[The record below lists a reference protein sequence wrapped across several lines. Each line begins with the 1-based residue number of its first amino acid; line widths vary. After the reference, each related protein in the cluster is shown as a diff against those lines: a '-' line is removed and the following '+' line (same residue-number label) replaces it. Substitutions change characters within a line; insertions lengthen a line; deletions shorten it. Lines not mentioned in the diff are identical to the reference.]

1 MLKKNEIKVKPV
13 ILTASN
19 KKYYQSLE
27 ANIYSIHTHFKDYDL
42 IVYDLGLTE
51 QMRQKVSEEY

>member
-1 MLKKNEIKVKPV
+1 V
-13 ILTASN
+13 TASN

-27 ANIYSIHTHFKDYDL
+27 ANIYSIHTYFKDYDL

-51 QMRQKVSEEY
+51 QMRQKVNIFIIYLSDYFIN